1 MNVAAASGVT
11 TITGGSGADTLRGD
25 ASSTISGGAGIDTI
39 VGGSGNDTLNGG
51 DGNDLITTGAGIDAV
66 DGGAG
71 DDTFT
76 VVGNITATDT
86 FEGGTGTDTI
96 SLNNASLT
104 TLNALTVSEAN
115 TFNAGFNN
123 VEKLTISD
131 ALNQTSFDIG
141 YLDSLNHVTVT
152 TQTGAETLNGFDS
165 GDTIELTTTKAG
177 VLTTGVNN
185 ASTGTT
191 DVLNVLLTDGTGNA
205 EDFGDIAI
213 ANVETINVTTREATA
228 DASDSASTLGI
239 AVTQVTDGAAQ
250 TVNFFG
256 TESVVIDTA
265 IAAGTVDA
273 SGLTIT
279 AATDNGFTMDST
291 VHTAAQTITGS
302 GGVDVLYG
310 STKGDTINGGAGAD
324 TIHGGTGGDTIDGGA
339 GTDTYHTTSMVGAT
353 IEGTGTGTSTGVVI
367 NLGTTAVTGATI
379 NSATTEFIS
388 GSLTSVAAGQA
399 VYLFGAESS
408 LNTSAADTI
417 SNVENV
423 TLAGNGI
430 NYVVGSAAAN
440 TVVGGTGVDVII
452 AGGGAD
458 IITGGTGLDTIT
470 LGTSGD
476 VDTVFF
482 TATTDG
488 GAAGTDS
495 TGDTIT
501 GFVSTEDKISLDGAL
516 ATALDDVTDDSTL
529 AFATTGINDG
539 DTTAAVAA
547 TISATNE
554 MLFLDTD
561 NSGLVAADLGDI
573 SDVATALE
581 AQITLTSAN
590 TNDALVVVEASD
602 TAGTFGVYLFVETTT
617 NTNQFDTAELTL
629 LGIVTADDVVA
640 ADFITT

>member
-1 MNVAAASGVT
+1 
-11 TITGGSGADTLRGD
+11 
-25 ASSTISGGAGIDTI
+25 
-39 VGGSGNDTLNGG
+39 
-51 DGNDLITTGAGIDAV
+51 
-66 DGGAG
+66 
-71 DDTFT
+71 
-76 VVGNITATDT
+76 
-86 FEGGTGTDTI
+86 
-96 SLNNASLT
+96 
-104 TLNALTVSEAN
+104 
-115 TFNAGFNN
+115 
-123 VEKLTISD
+123 
-131 ALNQTSFDIG
+131 
-141 YLDSLNHVTVT
+141 
-152 TQTGAETLNGFDS
+152 
-165 GDTIELTTTKAG
+165 
-177 VLTTGVNN
+177 
-185 ASTGTT
+185 
-191 DVLNVLLTDGTGNA
+191 
-205 EDFGDIAI
+205 
-213 ANVETINVTTREATA
+213 
-228 DASDSASTLGI
+228 
-239 AVTQVTDGAAQ
+239 
-250 TVNFFG
+250 
-256 TESVVIDTA
+256 
-265 IAAGTVDA
+265 
-273 SGLTIT
+273 
-279 AATDNGFTMDST
+279 
-291 VHTAAQTITGS
+291 
-302 GGVDVLYG
+302 
-310 STKGDTINGGAGAD
+310 
-324 TIHGGTGGDTIDGGA
+324 
-339 GTDTYHTTSMVGAT
+339 MVGAT

-408 LNTSAADTI
+408 LNTSVADTI

-516 ATALDDVTDDSTL
+516 ATALDDIADNTAL
-529 AFATTGINDG
+529 AFGSTGINDG
-539 DTTAAVAA
+539 ATAAVAA

-617 NTNQFDTAELTL
+617 NTKHRRPSLRS
-629 LGIVTADDVVA
+629 
-640 ADFITT
+640 